1 MSKFQPDFGL
11 SLSQLLEE
19 HEDAQESAEVLHEL
33 ANLLFMDLPQDVQL
47 FWELWAIKQL
57 DARRREKRKEL
68 EKFRKGA

>member
-1 MSKFQPDFGL
+1 MSKFHPDFSL
-11 SLSQLLEE
+11 SLSRLLEE
-19 HEDAQESAEVLHEL
+19 HEDAQESAEVLREL

-57 DARRREKRKEL
+57 DARRRQRMKEM